1 MKHIEV
7 AYASEA
13 FYKLYDLISD
23 EGVEFGDTKALFDVS
38 ILMSHPNFNLIHEG
52 HVERKWSLEY
62 AQAEWQW
69 YLSADCN
76 IKKLGEIYGKVPEIW
91 KRMADDSGEV
101 NSNYGWQWSR
111 NSQLD
116 HVVRRL
122 KEDPNT
128 RQAAISIYD
137 GKEMNK
143 YKYDTPCTYAI
154 QFTVVDG
161 CLNMSVLM
169 RSNDLWYGFC
179 NDQYQFSN
187 LQMLVAQ
194 KTGYEVGTYY
204 HYAHNMHLY
213 KDKLLKQK

>member
-7 AYASEA
+7 AYASDA

-23 EGVEFGDTKALFDVS
+23 EGIDFGDTKALFDVS
-38 ILMSHPNFNLIHEG
+38 ILMSHPNFNIIYEG
-52 HVERKWSLEY
+52 HVDRKWSLEY
-62 AQAEWQW
+62 AQAEWKW
-69 YLSADCN
+69 YLTAHPYISE
-76 IKKLGEIYGKVPEIW
+76 LGRIYGKVPEIW
-91 KRMADDSGEV
+91 KRMADDKGKV
-101 NSNYGWQWSR
+101 NSNYGHQWSR
-111 NSQLD
+111 NSQLNK
-116 HVVRRL
+116 VIEML
-122 KEDPNT
+122 KKDPNT

-137 GKEMNK
+137 GKEIHEYDN
-143 YKYDTPCTYAI
+143 DTPCTYAV
-154 QFTVVDG
+154 QFTVVDNY
-161 CLNMSVLM
+161 LNMSVLM

-187 LQMLVAQ
+187 LQMLVAH

>member
-7 AYASEA
+7 AYASDA

-23 EGVEFGDTKALFDVS
+23 DGIDFGDTKALFDVS
-38 ILMSHPNFNLIHEG
+38 ILMSHPNFNIIYEG
-52 HVERKWSLEY
+52 HVDRKWSLEY

-69 YLSADCN
+69 YLSEDCN

-91 KRMADDSGEV
+91 KCMANSSGEV

-111 NSQLD
+111 NNQLN
-116 HVVRRL
+116 HIISKL
-122 KEDPNT
+122 KKDPNT

-137 GKEMNK
+137 GKELNK
-143 YKYDTPCTYAI
+143 YQNDTPCTYAV
-154 QFTVVDG
+154 QFTVVNG
-161 CLNMSVLM
+161 YLNMSVLM

-187 LQMLVAQ
+187 LQMLVAH